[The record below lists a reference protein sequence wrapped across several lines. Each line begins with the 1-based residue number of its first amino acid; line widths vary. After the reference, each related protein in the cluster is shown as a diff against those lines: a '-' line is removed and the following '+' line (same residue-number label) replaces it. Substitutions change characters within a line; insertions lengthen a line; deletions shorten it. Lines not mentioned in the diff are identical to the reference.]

1 MRDTVERRAW
11 ALEATWHPERMQGHG
26 VLYALLPV
34 LRQLP
39 DVPAAVRRHAGP
51 FGCNLWTAPALLG
64 AMARLE
70 SEGRGTEA
78 VALRERLAGAL
89 SGAGDVYVWTAVRP
103 AVLLLAVAGV
113 LAGHPVAG
121 WAAAFVGHG
130 LALVVQRRRRFAR
143 GWELGAELENGFVRV
158 RPGMRAAR
166 ALQWLL
172 AAGAGTLAVWGSAH
186 GGANA
191 FLMPGA
197 LALGYYAARR
207 QWSTGL
213 TFCLLAVV
221 VSLLR
226 RFSNPVGLP

>member
-1 MRDTVERRAW
+1 MRKAIERRSW

-26 VLYALLPV
+26 VLHALLPA
-34 LRQLP
+34 LR
-39 DVPAAVRRHAGP
+39 PARDLRSALQRHAGP

-70 SEGRGTEA
+70 SEGRGEEA
-78 VALRERLAGAL
+78 ALLRDRLAGPL
-89 SGAGDVYVWTAVRP
+89 SGAGDVHVWTAVRP
-103 AVLLLAVAGV
+103 ACLVLMLCGV
-113 LAGHPVAG
+113 LAGVPWAG
-121 WAAAFVGHG
+121 ILA
-130 LALVVQRRRRFAR
+130 ALVLHDAALVYERRSRFAR
-143 GWELGAELENGFVRV
+143 GWELGEVLERNFASV
-158 RPGMRAAR
+158 RPDPRTAR

-172 AAGAGTLAVWGSAH
+172 AGAAGALAVWGTAR

-207 QWSTGL
+207 QWSTGI
-213 TFCLLAVV
+213 TFCLLVVV